1 MKNRW
6 RVYINFRDLKGNNP
20 VTVLSIHFNNDRD
33 TYVDNI
39 SLSDESIAVLK
50 EAGLKVNK
58 IDNLSVDDITVN
70 YEEDVYEEEDA
81 K

>member
-1 MKNRW
+1 MKTRG
-6 RVYINFRDLKGNNP
+6 RVYINFRDLKADNP
-20 VTVLSIHFNNDRD
+20 VTVLSIHFNM
-33 TYVDNI
+33 DNISDI

>member
-1 MKNRW
+1 MKTRG
-6 RVYINFRDLKGNNP
+6 RVYINFRDLKADNP

-33 TYVDNI
+33 TYVSDI

-81 K
+81 G

>member
-1 MKNRW
+1 M
-6 RVYINFRDLKGNNP
+6 
-20 VTVLSIHFNNDRD
+20 
-33 TYVDNI
+33 DNISDI